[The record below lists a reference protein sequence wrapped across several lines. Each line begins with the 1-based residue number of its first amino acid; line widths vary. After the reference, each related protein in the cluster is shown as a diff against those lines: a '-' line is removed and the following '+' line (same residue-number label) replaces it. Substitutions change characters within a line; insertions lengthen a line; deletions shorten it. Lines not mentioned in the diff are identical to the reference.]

1 MKRKFIFILFS
12 ILFLTSGC
20 FGKNNEE
27 QDEIK
32 IDNVTDYYINYYSSL
47 LERVYKE
54 SYAGYLYSNPSGSI
68 ETFKDHFKSPKNLYE
83 FRDITGDGI
92 EEFILVTDESESSDD
107 FLRAKSI
114 DIYTIDKDTK
124 IISTYLRGEY
134 WDNLYF
140 NKSKNIYL
148 SKYNLDDTIHNK
160 PNNYSTNTVVYNIM
174 EFNDDN
180 NYYIYLNKLQHN
192 TVRDIYLYSYKNY
205 ELWTRNDLEN
215 GNISSEEARKYLS
228 DLKEIK
234 FNLND
239 MSEIFNKTYEDSM
252 LIEID
257 KKMKGNSDFN
267 NSNLKCTS
275 TDVDKIIKTLE
286 QGGTVRI
293 NLDGDIKIDKQE
305 GNQFYNKEYPFFL
318 EYTISCGSYFRTIR
332 ISHK

>member
-124 IISTYLRGEY
+124 
-134 WDNLYF
+134 
-140 NKSKNIYL
+140 
-148 SKYNLDDTIHNK
+148 
-160 PNNYSTNTVVYNIM
+160 NIM

-257 KKMKGNSDFN
+257 KKMKGNSDYN